1 MPHNVIDRS
10 LRMVGCTAVLRW
22 CIFFVPFCR
31 GWDSACV
38 TFPEMKISCN
48 RNRGAARVEHKRN
61 KNQGFLIPATD

>member
-22 CIFFVPFCR
+22 CIFLCR
-31 GWDSACV
+31 FAGGWDSACV

-48 RNRGAARVEHKRN
+48 RNRGAVRVGHKRN

>member
-22 CIFFVPFCR
+22 CIFFVPFCW

-38 TFPEMKISCN
+38 TFPEAKISCN
-48 RNRGAARVEHKRN
+48 RNRWAARVGHKYD